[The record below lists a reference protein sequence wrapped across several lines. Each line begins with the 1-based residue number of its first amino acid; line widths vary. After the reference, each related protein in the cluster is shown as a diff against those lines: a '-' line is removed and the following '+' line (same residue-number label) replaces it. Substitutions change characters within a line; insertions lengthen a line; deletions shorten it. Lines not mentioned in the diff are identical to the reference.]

1 MKVTVILPD
10 DLIRDVQKLSGGKN
24 ITESLKLALT
34 EWLKMAKLNKLNAQL
49 LKTPLKFEDDYS
61 AESVRNLNRKRG

>member
-34 EWLKMAKLNKLNAQL
+34 EWLKMAKLKKLNAQL
-49 LKTPLKFEDDYS
+49 LKTPLKFVVDYS
-61 AESVRNLNRKRG
+61 AESVGILNRTRG